1 MMTQWQLMRNLDKQ
15 KELLQQR
22 KGQSEGWIKAARN
35 SLVSKLILKLA
46 QHLHLIWSSYLSCKA
61 S

>member
-15 KELLQQR
+15 KELLQWR

-35 SLVSKLILKLA
+35 SLVSKLI
-46 QHLHLIWSSYLSCKA
+46 
-61 S
+61 